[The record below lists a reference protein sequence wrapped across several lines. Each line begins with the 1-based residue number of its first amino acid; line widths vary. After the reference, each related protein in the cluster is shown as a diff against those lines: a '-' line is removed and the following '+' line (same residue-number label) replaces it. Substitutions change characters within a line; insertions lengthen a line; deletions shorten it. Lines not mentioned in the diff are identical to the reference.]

1 MKNNKKRGNYKKRSN
16 LKEKKKSKKIYNSAK
31 SSLDKMFASAS
42 LSALRPSS

>member
-31 SSLDKMFASAS
+31 SSLDKRLALASFNAFK
-42 LSALRPSS
+42 PSS